1 MLLFAQV
8 CSESTLN
15 NDLTFLYVHS
25 VCAALGGGSGLRAV
39 NPTAADGEDDVSS
52 PGMLSAS
59 ITRSRPHV
67 SSLTSSQHLRS
78 QGCAVHSQ
86 KKGLKMST
94 DTPLLT
100 GPTED
105 RDP

>member
-1 MLLFAQV
+1 M
-8 CSESTLN
+8 
-15 NDLTFLYVHS
+15 D
-25 VCAALGGGSGLRAV
+25 SGRLIQQQQ
-39 NPTAADGEDDVSS
+39 TGEDVSS

-59 ITRSRPHV
+59 ITRSCPHV

-94 DTPLLT
+94 DTRLLT

-105 RDP
+105 RDPWPPQTLF